1 MADKLK
7 AEAVEAK
14 LREFNGNMSAVGR
27 ALGVT
32 RQAIFH
38 FCLKRPKLQ
47 QVMLDCRETR
57 VDTAESAL
65 DRAVLNGEGWSI
77 SLTLKTIGKNRGYV
91 EQTETVHSGAI
102 QAEVTQILVS
112 NREEAK
118 AVLAALSKTS

>member
-1 MADKLK
+1 MAKLDPK
-7 AEAVEAK
+7 AVEAK
-14 LREFNGNMSAVGR
+14 LREFNGNMAAVGR

-32 RQAIFH
+32 RVSVFQFVQR
-38 FCLKRPKLQ
+38 RPKLQ

-91 EQTETVHSGAI
+91 EQTET
-102 QAEVTQILVS
+102 ILRGDLKIEAVETLVRT
-112 NREEAK
+112 REDAAK
-118 AVLAALSKTS
+118 ALADLPETS

>member
-1 MADKLK
+1 MAKLDPK
-7 AEAVEAK
+7 AVEAK
-14 LREFNGNMSAVGR
+14 LREFNGNMAAVGR

-32 RQAIFH
+32 RVSVFQFVQR
-38 FCLKRPKLQ
+38 RPKLQ

-91 EQTETVHSGAI
+91 EQTET
-102 QAEVTQILVS
+102 ILRGDLKIEAVETVVRT
-112 NREEAK
+112 REDAAK
-118 AVLAALSKTS
+118 ALADLPETS

>member
-1 MADKLK
+1 MAKLT
-7 AEAVEAK
+7 ATAVEEK
-14 LREFNGNMSAVGR
+14 LREYNGNMAAVGR

-32 RQAIFH
+32 RVSVFQFVQRH
-38 FCLKRPKLQ
+38 PTLQ

-91 EQTETVHSGAI
+91 EQTETIHSGAI